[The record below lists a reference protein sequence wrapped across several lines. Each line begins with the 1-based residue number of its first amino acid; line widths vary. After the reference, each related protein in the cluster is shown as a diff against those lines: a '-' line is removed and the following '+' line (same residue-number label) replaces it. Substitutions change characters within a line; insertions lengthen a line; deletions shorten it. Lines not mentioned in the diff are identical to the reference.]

1 MAIRVPHRSLLGSR
15 SPVLLVAGVVL
26 GLVAALVR
34 VSGCLAPEPVAFG
47 VVFDSDWSSDT
58 GTSRRAV
65 TDGGRW
71 KKYWEFNRGTGVQLL
86 SVVGGFGPGG
96 RNALKVVQRGPT
108 YAAALQQDNVLP
120 PLKDFYVR
128 YYMRNDD
135 TSSSGDHVVT
145 PDTWLYPNLT
155 YMRKFSSATG
165 WQFVTSYYGCGFIYP
180 IGHWRPNLTLS
191 HGVWYRFEYFVHFV
205 DATHMQV
212 RPRVYDASGTQILSE
227 ADFRQQDW
235 GSTSW
240 NGRSDWTLASFYAAG
255 HSFCV
260 DPAVLTHLGLGN
272 NGQAGAFD
280 TGLAWYFAG
289 VQIRTDWWPGP

>member
-1 MAIRVPHRSLLGSR
+1 MRRGSNETPVYARPSKHDVFVTIRIPAAPYPP
-15 SPVLLVAGVVL
+15 SPPRAPGTLRAHGVVL
-26 GLVAALVR
+26 A
-34 VSGCLAPEPVAFG
+34 
-47 VVFDSDWSSDT
+47 SDWSTCT
-58 GTSRRAV
+58 GTSRSAV

-96 RNALKVVQRGPT
+96 RNALKVVQRGST
-108 YAAALQQDNVLP
+108 YAAAVQQDNVLRP
-120 PLKDFYVR
+120 STDFYVR

-145 PDTWLYPNLT
+145 PDTWLYPNLI
-155 YMRKFSSATG
+155 YMRKFSSTAG
-165 WQFVTSYYGCGFIYP
+165 WQFVTSYYGCAFIYP

-191 HGVWYRFEYFVHFV
+191 HGVWYRFEYSVHFV

-212 RPRVYDASGTQILSE
+212 RPRVYDAKGTQILSD

-235 GSTSW
+235 GSERW

-255 HSFCV
+255 NSFCV
-260 DPAVLTHLGLGN
+260 DPTVLTHFGLGN
-272 NGQAGAFD
+272 NGQAGALD
-280 TGLAWYFAG
+280 TGLASYFAG